1 MTSYVTPKL
10 LKALDALHEVG
21 WVGLNDDQVKEALQE
36 KHGTL
41 GTYLVL
47 FALKD
52 FREKIELANQR
63 EAERKHN
70 KTLLR
75 NREYEKVKRGLM
87 KQYKAN
93 RWDDVLGI
101 LRQQYR
107 HTDSEGKQ
115 NLIVKW
121 YNDYFMPF
129 RTIEKITK
137 TTFYHIIKVLGMD
150 DGSWEEED
158 DNYHD

>member
-1 MTSYVTPKL
+1 MTSYLTPKL

-75 NREYEKVKRGLM
+75 NREYEKAKWGLM

-115 NLIVKW
+115 DLIVKW

-158 DNYHD
+158 DNYDD